1 MQANNRMNRSGAP
14 LNHESINANATPLT
28 MGNEMACHGC
38 DLLVDVGGLKDG
50 ESASCPR
57 CGHFL
62 TKYRAD
68 SYSRVLAYTIAGLIL
83 LVMANSYSFLS
94 FSSSGLESVI
104 TLRQTPGAVWEYG
117 MPEVAI
123 MVAAFIIVIPAVVL
137 VLLLA
142 LCLPLERGIYRPWL
156 APIAKAIFMS
166 QNWAM
171 VEVFI
176 IGVIVSLVKIAA
188 MATVV
193 LGISFWAYAGFSIC
207 FTLAVATL
215 DRYQCWERIEEL
227 GAAQA

>member
-1 MQANNRMNRSGAP
+1 
-14 LNHESINANATPLT
+14 
-28 MGNEMACHGC
+28 MACQGC
-38 DLLVDVGGLKDG
+38 DLLVNVGEMRHGD
-50 ESASCPR
+50 SASCPR

-62 TKYRAD
+62 TKLRTDA
-68 SYSRVLAYTIAGLIL
+68 YSRVLAYAVAGIILLIL
-83 LVMANSYSFLS
+83 ANSFSFLS
-94 FSSSGLESVI
+94 FAASGLESVI

-123 MVAAFIIVIPAVVL
+123 LVAAFIIIIPAVIL
-137 VLLLA
+137 VLLLL
-142 LCLPLERGIYRPWL
+142 LCIPLEIGLYRPWL
-156 APIAKAIFMS
+156 APVAKWIFLA

-207 FTLAVATL
+207 FTLAVASL
-215 DRYQCWERIEEL
+215 DRYQCWERIEQL
-227 GAAQA
+227 GAA

>member
-1 MQANNRMNRSGAP
+1 MSD
-14 LNHESINANATPLT
+14 EI
-28 MGNEMACHGC
+28 ACHGC
-38 DLLVDVGGLKDG
+38 DLLVNVAGLKNG

-62 TKYRAD
+62 TKLRTDA
-68 SYSRVLAYTIAGLIL
+68 YSRVLAYTVAGLIL
-83 LVMANSYSFLS
+83 LILANSFSFLS
-94 FSSSGLESVI
+94 FAASGLESVI

-123 MVAAFIIVIPAVVL
+123 MVAAFIIVIPAVIL
-137 VLLLA
+137 VLLLL
-142 LCLPLERGIYRPWL
+142 LCLPLERGVYRPWL
-156 APIAKAIFMS
+156 APVAKWIFLA

-207 FTLAVATL
+207 FTLAVASL
-215 DRYQCWERIEEL
+215 DRYQCWERIEQL
-227 GAAQA
+227 GAA